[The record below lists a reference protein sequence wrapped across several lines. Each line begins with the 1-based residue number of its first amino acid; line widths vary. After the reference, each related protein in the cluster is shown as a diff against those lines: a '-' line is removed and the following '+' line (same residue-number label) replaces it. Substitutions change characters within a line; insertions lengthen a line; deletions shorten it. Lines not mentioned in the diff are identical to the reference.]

1 MADPPSSPVNP
12 FIVLCL
18 LIVLG
23 AGGFA
28 VWKEVSPDS
37 FQADSA
43 QPEEESPPVT
53 PAVDPLTE
61 GVASTEPEPSP
72 PPAPESLPPSQPE
85 ATAPQ
90 ADPFPNAIAR
100 AEQAQN
106 LSQSAQSQDDWR
118 LVLNRRRQAIALMET
133 VPSSSPNYGQV
144 AAKLADYRRNQAY
157 AESKVTQALPDN
169 TVTGQ
174 VVVGGEPEA
183 EEPTTTDGS
192 EPGEGTTATSDE
204 PSSGDDTGATA
215 SEGGDTNNANAAGRR
230 VFSAPIVRR
239 SGGTPVIQV
248 LFNDRYT
255 VEMIVDT
262 GASGTVITQ
271 RVAQTLG
278 VQPTGRTNVS
288 TASAQNVSFL
298 LGQVESIKVDGV
310 GLENVVVAIAGPGLD
325 TGLLGH
331 DFFGRYDVTVRSDVV
346 EFHER

>member
-1 MADPPSSPVNP
+1 MT
-12 FIVLCL
+12 L
-18 LIVLG
+18 
-23 AGGFA
+23 
-28 VWKEVSPDS
+28 
-37 FQADSA
+37 
-43 QPEEESPPVT
+43 
-53 PAVDPLTE
+53 
-61 GVASTEPEPSP
+61 TEPEPSQ
-72 PPAPESLPPSQPE
+72 PPAPASSPPSQPE

-118 LVLNRRRQAIALMET
+118 LVLNRWRQAIALMET

-157 AESKVTQALPDN
+157 AASKVTQALPDY

-174 VVVGGEPEA
+174 VVVGGQPEEGEEAAA
-183 EEPTTTDGS
+183 EEDNPN
-192 EPGEGTTATSDE
+192 
-204 PSSGDDTGATA
+204 GATA
-215 SEGGDTNNANAAGRR
+215 SSTDGDDNGSETAASEGENTNPVNNANAAGRQ

-271 RVAQTLG
+271 RVAQSLG

-288 TASAQNVSFL
+288 TASAQNVTFL

-325 TGLLGH
+325 TGLLGN
-331 DFFGRYDVTVRSDVV
+331 DFFGRYDVTVRSNVV